1 MRGWFKLILDGSSL
15 GNSGIIGSCGVIRD
29 DVGNR
34 VQGVFKRERERE
46 REDKLHIWFLIFMS
60 YFNLV
65 LNLLNV
71 SIWSLTF

>member
-46 REDKLHIWFLIFMS
+46 RGQTTYLVPNLYVIFQ
-60 YFNLV
+60 FGP
-65 LNLLNV
+65 
-71 SIWSLTF
+71 